1 MYILNLRL
9 FLGAF
14 FYYEIFKTTKEQF
27 KELHKEFINFLATQS
42 ITAEVWKEI
51 KIEDIEMA
59 KQQLDIFS
67 DLVLDRVLSV
77 AEYLENISQQQI
89 NLV

>member
-1 MYILNLRL
+1 
-9 FLGAF
+9 
-14 FYYEIFKTTKEQF
+14 
-27 KELHKEFINFLATQS
+27 
-42 ITAEVWKEI
+42 
-51 KIEDIEMA
+51 MA